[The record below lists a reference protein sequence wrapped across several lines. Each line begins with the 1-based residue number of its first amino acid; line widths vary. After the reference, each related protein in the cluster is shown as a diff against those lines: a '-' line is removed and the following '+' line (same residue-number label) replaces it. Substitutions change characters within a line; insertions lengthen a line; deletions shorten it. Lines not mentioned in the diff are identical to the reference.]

1 MTNWNRIAA
10 RMRMTQEERDQDTAR
25 AKVRA
30 KARRQAKARKRQIR
44 KDLIEQQDRRCPVCD
59 LEVELDKKGRRI
71 YLHQPSGLVLCS
83 RCWCLVLHMDV
94 KRGPTL
100 DRAIKLVADYPG
112 CSRSKPKVE
121 EKEEKM
127 KYIPGKRRD

>member
-1 MTNWNRIAA
+1 MTETNWNRIAA

-83 RCWCLVLHMDV
+83 R
-94 KRGPTL
+94 
-100 DRAIKLVADYPG
+100 
-112 CSRSKPKVE
+112 
-121 EKEEKM
+121 
-127 KYIPGKRRD
+127 